1 MNAAEIDVHFSS
13 TDVILSLLSPFSG
26 PRPAFKARA
35 SGVLL
40 VAGVGSYCAYRIC
53 TKYLGSRF
61 VWMLLESARFD
72 NIATADR
79 RLLYAS
85 GFPDEDERDDMF
97 DDKRS
102 RCTDS
107 RTPSEMSIIRL
118 SRYPRKSRGLFAI
131 RQPKSGREGV
141 LRRPSTSDQSGRSRG
156 FSSSMSDRSASLRIV
171 FEGQQD
177 CWEDEFAA
185 GDPQPGPSII
195 SRVPLSPSKMA
206 PSASVG
212 DLGSVFDDVLSMS
225 SAVEQSDLP
234 YDEVV
239 ESDDPIHDD
248 LMRMKCMGDSK
259 YMYRSVIVASSEFGS
274 DAGSYGGS
282 VMSSK
287 SNLQELRKRFSK
299 AMDPQGLWDLT
310 QETPSTSRLKVE
322 PNEMTDSGFSRS
334 TQSKHSHEHRSL
346 FDSAIGGELY
356 SSEDE
361 SVDKPEKHV
370 LIPLRESD
378 AISLVSLEWC
388 DDGLRER
395 DGVANGVGGDLN
407 TDFASSRESVAG
419 SSKSPPFSV
428 CTLHRPKDSRDLMV
442 YACEKF
448 QPYSPQFKK
457 IQHLYHRRRLR
468 RIGPSP
474 RTADETLRLFMS
486 CALYHGYNILQK
498 PSSAVEKRFD
508 SCASE
513 CNFLHRWSG
522 ATLEQMREDLH
533 CLSDTKFLQSSPVNE
548 SQTRA
553 LALLVVLA
561 ARDVYNGK
569 LCGDASCSW
578 FSKDSPADVMMQ
590 FERNLPLDETCWRLL
605 GSCCD
610 VSVEVLDFSTQRTET
625 IRFGVAPKCITW
637 LRVSQS
643 SAPQPLF
650 YVPDD

>member
-1 MNAAEIDVHFSS
+1 MYWQ
-13 TDVILSLLSPFSG
+13 
-26 PRPAFKARA
+26 FK
-35 SGVLL
+35 
-40 VAGVGSYCAYRIC
+40 
-53 TKYLGSRF
+53 
-61 VWMLLESARFD
+61 
-72 NIATADR
+72 
-79 RLLYAS
+79 
-85 GFPDEDERDDMF
+85 
-97 DDKRS
+97 
-102 RCTDS
+102 
-107 RTPSEMSIIRL
+107 
-118 SRYPRKSRGLFAI
+118 
-131 RQPKSGREGV
+131 
-141 LRRPSTSDQSGRSRG
+141 
-156 FSSSMSDRSASLRIV
+156 
-171 FEGQQD
+171 
-177 CWEDEFAA
+177 
-185 GDPQPGPSII
+185 
-195 SRVPLSPSKMA
+195 
-206 PSASVG
+206 
-212 DLGSVFDDVLSMS
+212 VLSMS

-388 DDGLRER
+388 DDGLRLILFKKIGTNACTRVYFRER

-448 QPYSPQFKK
+448 QPYSPQFKVSHWLRQKIIPETTSVLFAVGLNLSLSIK

-498 PSSAVEKRFD
+498 PSSAVEKV
-508 SCASE
+508 
-513 CNFLHRWSG
+513 
-522 ATLEQMREDLH
+522 
-533 CLSDTKFLQSSPVNE
+533 SS
-548 SQTRA
+548 
-553 LALLVVLA
+553 
-561 ARDVYNGK
+561 
-569 LCGDASCSW
+569 
-578 FSKDSPADVMMQ
+578 
-590 FERNLPLDETCWRLL
+590 LL
-605 GSCCD
+605 GS
-610 VSVEVLDFSTQRTET
+610 S
-625 IRFGVAPKCITW
+625 
-637 LRVSQS
+637 
-643 SAPQPLF
+643 
-650 YVPDD
+650 